1 MSISFNITWQR
12 FLRDRFIWGC
22 YGLVTSMLLKV
33 FGTFG
38 DDLLN
43 LVAVDTCL
51 AGGLFGTGF
60 AFLAFVFDV

>member
-1 MSISFNITWQR
+1 MHG
-12 FLRDRFIWGC
+12 RFIWGC
-22 YGLVTSMLLKV
+22 NGLVTSMLLKV